1 MHDACHHVDHVY
13 MYGGS
18 DENTDFHV
26 KHIAQTKI
34 SFKHT
39 SNTCG
44 CSLWSE
50 TTMDADEKVYRV
62 IIN

>member
-13 MYGGS
+13 MYGGI

-44 CSLWSE
+44 CSL
-50 TTMDADEKVYRV
+50 
-62 IIN
+62 